1 MLRQI
6 AWSELRHRPWQTL
19 LLTLLIAL
27 AIASSVFIAALSF
40 GMHYGLTKATE
51 PFPQIVGAKGSA
63 NQLVLNT
70 VYLKDRPIGNIS
82 GDLYQDVKNN
92 PLVKQ
97 AIPLAFGDNWRGFRI
112 VGTENTIFDYRVK
125 PQSEPW
131 LKVAEGRRF
140 NAPFEAVIG
149 DGAAKLLGAKI
160 GDTFQSIHGATAHGH
175 VHKDQTYT
183 IVGILA
189 PVEGP
194 YDHAVLTDIRSVWI
208 AHEHHHDHDHE
219 HEHAADVHEEGHEHE
234 HEADVHEE
242 GHEHEHEAAVHE
254 EEHEHE
260 HEAAVHEEEHE
271 HEHEAAVHE
280 EEHEHEHEHAPVA
293 AAGKPAAQA
302 VNDGEHAATAGQVT
316 AVLIQPQGYGQ
327 ALKLAMEFQQRND
340 AQLVFPAQ
348 VIIQLFSLMG
358 QGEKMWWYIGAFFI
372 AAALLVVLSTL
383 YLSGLQRLPERAI
396 LRVLGA
402 KRSELLTVTL
412 WQNGL
417 IMVLGGIL
425 GYVLGY
431 AGYLGVR
438 SLMATNTA
446 IVLPLTFLKEPLLI
460 ALGTMAV
467 GLLASLIPAWLLARK
482 DTLSKL

>member
-271 HEHEAAVHE
+271 HEHE
-280 EEHEHEHEHAPVA
+280 HAPVA

>member
-51 PFPQIVGAKGSA
+51 PFQQIVGAKGSA

-70 VYLKDRPIGNIS
+70 VYLKDRPIGNVT
-82 GDLYQDVKNN
+82 GDVFQEVKAN

-131 LKVAEGRRF
+131 LKVASGRRF

-175 VHKDQTYT
+175 VHKDQIYT
-183 IVGILA
+183 VVGILA

-194 YDHAVLTDIRSVWI
+194 YDHAVLTDIRSVWL
-208 AHEHHHDHDHE
+208 AHEHHHDH
-219 HEHAADVHEEGHEHE
+219 
-234 HEADVHEE
+234 
-242 GHEHEHEAAVHE
+242 EHEAAAHE

-260 HEAAVHEEEHE
+260 HEAA
-271 HEHEAAVHE
+271 AHE
-280 EEHEHEHEHAPVA
+280 EEHEHEHEHEA
-293 AAGKPAAQA
+293 AAQD

-417 IMVLGGIL
+417 IIVLGGIL

-446 IVLPLTFLKEPLLI
+446 IALPLIFLKEPLLI

>member
-219 HEHAADVHEEGHEHE
+219 HAAD
-234 HEADVHEE
+234 AHEE

-280 EEHEHEHEHAPVA
+280 EEHEHEHE

-446 IVLPLTFLKEPLLI
+446 IALPLTFLKEPLLI
-460 ALGTMAV
+460 ALGTMAI

>member
-219 HEHAADVHEEGHEHE
+219 HAAD
-234 HEADVHEE
+234 AHEE

-271 HEHEAAVHE
+271 HEHEEA
-280 EEHEHEHEHAPVA
+280 HEHEHAPVA
-293 AAGKPAAQA
+293 AAGNPAAQA

-446 IVLPLTFLKEPLLI
+446 IALPLTFLKEPLLI
-460 ALGTMAV
+460 ALGTMAI
-467 GLLASLIPAWLLARK
+467 GLLASLIPAWLLAHK

>member
-51 PFPQIVGAKGSA
+51 PFQQIVGAKGSA

-70 VYLKDRPIGNIS
+70 AYLKDRPIGNIS
-82 GDLYQDVKNN
+82 GDVYQDVKNN
-92 PLVKQ
+92 SLVKQ

-175 VHKDQTYT
+175 VHNDQSYT

-208 AHEHHHDHDHE
+208 AHEDHHDHE
-219 HEHAADVHEEGHEHE
+219 HEHAADAHK
-234 HEADVHEE
+234 E
-242 GHEHEHEAAVHE
+242 GHEHEHEAA
-254 EEHEHE
+254 
-260 HEAAVHEEEHE
+260 A
-271 HEHEAAVHE
+271 HE
-280 EEHEHEHEHAPVA
+280 EEHEHEHEHLPVA

-327 ALKLAMEFQQRND
+327 ALKLAMEFQQRDD
-340 AQLVFPAQ
+340 AQLVFPSQ

-446 IVLPLTFLKEPLLI
+446 IALPLTFLKEPLLI
-460 ALGTMAV
+460 ALGTMAI

>member
-149 DGAAKLLGAKI
+149 NGAAKLLGAKI

-219 HEHAADVHEEGHEHE
+219 HEHAADAHEEG
-234 HEADVHEE
+234 
-242 GHEHEHEAAVHE
+242 
-254 EEHEHE
+254 
-260 HEAAVHEEEHE
+260 HE

-446 IVLPLTFLKEPLLI
+446 IALPLTFLKEPLLI

>member
-219 HEHAADVHEEGHEHE
+219 HEHAAD
-234 HEADVHEE
+234 AHEE

-446 IVLPLTFLKEPLLI
+446 IALPLTFLKEPLLI

>member
-51 PFPQIVGAKGSA
+51 PFQQIVGAKGSA

-70 VYLKDRPIGNIS
+70 VYLKDRPIGNVT
-82 GDLYQDVKNN
+82 GDVFQEVKAN

-219 HEHAADVHEEGHEHE
+219 HAAD
-234 HEADVHEE
+234 AHEE

-271 HEHEAAVHE
+271 HEHEEA
-280 EEHEHEHEHAPVA
+280 HEHEHAPVA
-293 AAGKPAAQA
+293 AAGNPAAQA

-446 IVLPLTFLKEPLLI
+446 IALPLTFLKEPLLI

-467 GLLASLIPAWLLARK
+467 GLLASLIPAWVLARK

>member
-219 HEHAADVHEEGHEHE
+219 HEHAADAHEEG
-234 HEADVHEE
+234 
-242 GHEHEHEAAVHE
+242 
-254 EEHEHE
+254 HEHE

-446 IVLPLTFLKEPLLI
+446 IALPLTFLKEPLLI

>member
-51 PFPQIVGAKGSA
+51 PFQQIVGAKGSA

-70 VYLKDRPIGNIS
+70 VYLKDRPIGNVT
-82 GDLYQDVKNN
+82 GDVFQEVKAN

-219 HEHAADVHEEGHEHE
+219 HAAD
-234 HEADVHEE
+234 AHEE

-271 HEHEAAVHE
+271 HEHE
-280 EEHEHEHEHAPVA
+280 

-372 AAALLVVLSTL
+372 ATALLVVLSTL

-446 IVLPLTFLKEPLLI
+446 IALPLTFLKEPLLI
-460 ALGTMAV
+460 ALGTMAI
-467 GLLASLIPAWLLARK
+467 GLMASLIPAWLLARK

>member
-149 DGAAKLLGAKI
+149 NGAAKLLGAKI

-219 HEHAADVHEEGHEHE
+219 HEHAADAHEEG
-234 HEADVHEE
+234 
-242 GHEHEHEAAVHE
+242 
-254 EEHEHE
+254 
-260 HEAAVHEEEHE
+260 HE

-431 AGYLGVR
+431 ASYLGVR

-446 IVLPLTFLKEPLLI
+446 IALPLTFLKEPLLI
-460 ALGTMAV
+460 ALGTMV
-467 GLLASLIPAWLLARK
+467 IGLLASLIPAWLLARK

>member
-51 PFPQIVGAKGSA
+51 PFQQIVGAKGSA

-70 VYLKDRPIGNIS
+70 VYLKDRPIGNVT
-82 GDLYQDVKNN
+82 GDVFQEVKAN

-160 GDTFQSIHGATAHGH
+160 GDTFQSIHGATAYGH

-219 HEHAADVHEEGHEHE
+219 HAAD
-234 HEADVHEE
+234 AHEE

-271 HEHEAAVHE
+271 HEHEEA
-280 EEHEHEHEHAPVA
+280 HEHEHAPVA
-293 AAGKPAAQA
+293 AAGNPAAQA

-446 IVLPLTFLKEPLLI
+446 IALPLTFLKEPLLI

>member
-242 GHEHEHEAAVHE
+242 GHEHEHEADVHE
-254 EEHEHE
+254 EGHEHE
-260 HEAAVHEEEHE
+260 HEA
-271 HEHEAAVHE
+271 
-280 EEHEHEHEHAPVA
+280 
-293 AAGKPAAQA
+293 
-302 VNDGEHAATAGQVT
+302 
-316 AVLIQPQGYGQ
+316 
-327 ALKLAMEFQQRND
+327 
-340 AQLVFPAQ
+340 
-348 VIIQLFSLMG
+348 
-358 QGEKMWWYIGAFFI
+358 
-372 AAALLVVLSTL
+372 
-383 YLSGLQRLPERAI
+383 
-396 LRVLGA
+396 
-402 KRSELLTVTL
+402 
-412 WQNGL
+412 
-417 IMVLGGIL
+417 
-425 GYVLGY
+425 
-431 AGYLGVR
+431 
-438 SLMATNTA
+438 
-446 IVLPLTFLKEPLLI
+446 
-460 ALGTMAV
+460 
-467 GLLASLIPAWLLARK
+467 
-482 DTLSKL
+482 

>member
-70 VYLKDRPIGNIS
+70 VCLKDRPIGNIS
-82 GDLYQDVKNN
+82 GDLYQDIKNN

-149 DGAAKLLGAKI
+149 AGAAKLLGAKI

-208 AHEHHHDHDHE
+208 AHEH
-219 HEHAADVHEEGHEHE
+219 AAD
-234 HEADVHEE
+234 A
-242 GHEHEHEAAVHE
+242 
-254 EEHEHE
+254 
-260 HEAAVHEEEHE
+260 HEEEHE

-280 EEHEHEHEHAPVA
+280 EEHEHEHEHE

-446 IVLPLTFLKEPLLI
+446 IALPLTFLKEPLLI
-460 ALGTMAV
+460 ALGTMAI

>member
-82 GDLYQDVKNN
+82 GDLYQDIKNN

-149 DGAAKLLGAKI
+149 AGAAKLLGAKI

-219 HEHAADVHEEGHEHE
+219 HEHAAD
-234 HEADVHEE
+234 A
-242 GHEHEHEAAVHE
+242 HE

-271 HEHEAAVHE
+271 HEHE
-280 EEHEHEHEHAPVA
+280 

-446 IVLPLTFLKEPLLI
+446 IALPLTFLKEPLLI
-460 ALGTMAV
+460 ALGTMAI

>member
-51 PFPQIVGAKGSA
+51 PFQQIVGAKGSA

-70 VYLKDRPIGNIS
+70 VYLKDRPIGNVT
-82 GDLYQDVKNN
+82 GDVFQEVKAN

-131 LKVAEGRRF
+131 LKVASGRRF

-175 VHKDQTYT
+175 VHKDQIYT
-183 IVGILA
+183 VVGILA

-194 YDHAVLTDIRSVWI
+194 YDHAVLTDIRSVWL
-208 AHEHHHDHDHE
+208 AHEHHHDHE
-219 HEHAADVHEEGHEHE
+219 P
-234 HEADVHEE
+234 
-242 GHEHEHEAAVHE
+242 EAAAHE

-260 HEAAVHEEEHE
+260 HEAA
-271 HEHEAAVHE
+271 AHE
-280 EEHEHEHEHAPVA
+280 EEHEHEHEHEA
-293 AAGKPAAQA
+293 AAQD

-417 IMVLGGIL
+417 IIVLGGIL

-446 IVLPLTFLKEPLLI
+446 IALPLIFLKEPLLI

>member
-242 GHEHEHEAAVHE
+242 GHEHEHEADVHE
-254 EEHEHE
+254 EGHEHE

-446 IVLPLTFLKEPLLI
+446 IALPLTFLKEPLLI

>member
-51 PFPQIVGAKGSA
+51 PFQQIVGAKGSA

-219 HEHAADVHEEGHEHE
+219 HEAADAHEEGHEHE
-234 HEADVHEE
+234 
-242 GHEHEHEAAVHE
+242 HEHEHEAAVHE
-254 EEHEHE
+254 EEHEQE
-260 HEAAVHEEEHE
+260 HEHE

-280 EEHEHEHEHAPVA
+280 EEHEHEHEHPPVA
-293 AAGKPAAQA
+293 AAGKPAAQV

-425 GYVLGY
+425 GYILGY

-446 IVLPLTFLKEPLLI
+446 IALPLTFLKEPLLI
-460 ALGTMAV
+460 ALGTMV
-467 GLLASLIPAWLLARK
+467 IGLLASLIPAWLLARK
-482 DTLSKL
+482 DALSKL

>member
-51 PFPQIVGAKGSA
+51 PFQQIVGAKGSA

-70 VYLKDRPIGNIS
+70 VYLKDRPIGNVT
-82 GDLYQDVKNN
+82 GDVFQEVKAN

-131 LKVAEGRRF
+131 LKVASGRRF

-175 VHKDQTYT
+175 VHKDQIYT
-183 IVGILA
+183 VVGILA

-194 YDHAVLTDIRSVWI
+194 YDHAVLTDIRSVWL
-208 AHEHHHDHDHE
+208 AHEHHHDH
-219 HEHAADVHEEGHEHE
+219 
-234 HEADVHEE
+234 
-242 GHEHEHEAAVHE
+242 EHEAAAHE

-260 HEAAVHEEEHE
+260 HEAA
-271 HEHEAAVHE
+271 AHE
-280 EEHEHEHEHAPVA
+280 EEHEHEHEHEHEA
-293 AAGKPAAQA
+293 AAQD

-417 IMVLGGIL
+417 IIVLGGIL

-446 IVLPLTFLKEPLLI
+446 IALPLIFLKEPLLI